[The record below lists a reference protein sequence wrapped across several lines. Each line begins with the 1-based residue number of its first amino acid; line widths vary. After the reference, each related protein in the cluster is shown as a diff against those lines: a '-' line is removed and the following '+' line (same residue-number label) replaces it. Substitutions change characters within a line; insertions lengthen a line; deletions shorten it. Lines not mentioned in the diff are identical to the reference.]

1 MSGSVG
7 DNTARASGVIA
18 SAGGGGK
25 VLQVVQTV
33 KTDTNTVASASMVD
47 LGISTDITPT
57 SSSSKIL
64 AIASLNIGG
73 VTGGRGGVNIVRDS
87 TDILLADTA
96 SNRIRAT
103 KMEFAPNSACSYS
116 INITY
121 LDSPSTTSATTYK
134 IQGSMEGGNTLT
146 INRTYT
152 DTDSSTWYRGTSTL
166 TLMEIGA

>member
-18 SAGGGGK
+18 SAGGGK

-33 KTDTNTVASASMVD
+33 KTDTNTIASTSMVD
-47 LGISTDITPT
+47 LGISTTITPT

-64 AIASLNIGG
+64 AITYLNIGG
-73 VTGGRGGVNIVRDS
+73 VTGARGGLNLVRDT

-103 KMEFAPNSACSYS
+103 NIVFPPHSNCTFS

-134 IQGSMEGGNTLT
+134 IQGSMEGANTLT

-152 DTDSSTWYRGTSTL
+152 DTDASTHYRGTSTL

>member
-18 SAGGGGK
+18 AAGGGK

-33 KTDTNTVASASMVD
+33 KTDTSSIASASMVD
-47 LGISTDITPT
+47 LGISTTITPT

-73 VTGGRGGVNIVRDS
+73 AGGARGGVNLLRGT

-96 SNRIRAT
+96 SNRIRA
-103 KMEFAPNSACSYS
+103 SS
-116 INITY
+116 INYPPHNSFTSSTDITY

-134 IQGSMEGGNTLT
+134 IQGSMEGSNTMFL
-146 INRTYT
+146 NRSYT
-152 DTDSSTWYRGTSTL
+152 DTDADTWYRGTSTL